1 MLSLY
6 FKLRGLATRQEGQ
19 GMVEY
24 ALILVLVSI
33 VVIVIL
39 LTMGNQ
45 IKNVFSNVVTAL
57 GT

>member
-1 MLSLY
+1 
-6 FKLRGLATRQEGQ
+6 
-19 GMVEY
+19 MVEY

-39 LTMGNQ
+39 ITMGGQ
-45 IKNVFSNVVTAL
+45 IQNVFSNVVAGL